1 MWVTS
6 CVHSRYDDVTD
17 SLPFAP
23 GHAFFDGFG
32 PRNPIASTFPL
43 QTENNKLKLML
54 FIGLMP

>member
-17 SLPFAP
+17 SLAFAS

-43 QTENNKLKLML
+43 QLENN
-54 FIGLMP
+54 